1 MNIEQAR
8 FNMIEQQIR
17 PWNVLDTD
25 VLTLLTIVKRENFLP
40 EQQKNLAFFDTEL
53 ALPDGGKMLT
63 PKVEARIVQE
73 VAVKKHEQ
81 VLVVGAGSGYL
92 SALLAYHARHVT
104 SVELSPAVY
113 ALAEQNLLR
122 EGVSNVT
129 LELGN
134 GALGWPA
141 AAPYD
146 VIVVT
151 GSLPVLP
158 DELQQ
163 QLKVGGRLFVI
174 AGSAPS
180 MTARLVTRSSEKEF
194 TSSSLFDTNIAPLR
208 DVAPVSH
215 FSL

>member
-1 MNIEQAR
+1 M
-8 FNMIEQQIR
+8 
-17 PWNVLDTD
+17 
-25 VLTLLTIVKRENFLP
+25 
-40 EQQKNLAFFDTEL
+40 
-53 ALPDGGKMLT
+53 
-63 PKVEARIVQE
+63 
-73 VAVKKHEQ
+73 
-81 VLVVGAGSGYL
+81 
-92 SALLAYHARHVT
+92 
-104 SVELSPAVY
+104 
-113 ALAEQNLLR
+113 LAEQNLLR